1 MSKRW
6 AEALTG
12 EREFCPRSRCCV
24 VSISAGIGLSGLVGA
39 VAGSA
44 IVGAVI
50 GGGVSA
56 LTGGNVLQ
64 GALLGGAGGGL
75 GGYFSGAE
83 GALGVGAG
91 EGAFAGNAINL
102 GQGATIVGGSGF
114 LPGSAAATALS
125 IGGGPASGFTAVNL
139 AGGGSVDLPNSFING
154 GAAVFDPQGFF
165 LGLNANSAEGR
176 AITAGLKFNPTSG
189 QFWTQDGFTSGSDA
203 IDKLNASVMHNVE
216 VGEGYN
222 TVGQY
227 ATQEEAAAAWGT
239 PTNEQ
244 ILANSQSYVPE
255 ASTYTPGGAGGAN
268 ALNVSQ
274 GAVPVDTAA
283 NFSQGGNTLSAAA
296 GASSGAG
303 MSLPTLPNVGNAVTG
318 GSGGTGNAVNITNG
332 TPTTGPGSG
341 TIGQLDANG
350 NPVTTGIP
358 TGDNGGLLGLGATG
372 AGGALSTALGAGAG
386 GLGTLPTLAAAG
398 GNVISALLGSN
409 AAQNA
414 AEIQANAANNAAN
427 AQMNMY
433 NTTRG
438 DLAPYNALGLAA
450 VPKLAELTGTNAGG
464 NPLTAALTKPFTAA
478 DLENTPGYQF
488 TKEQGLRG
496 VVNANS
502 AQGLAGGGG
511 SLSTAMDRYNTG
523 LASTTYN
530 DQLKNYLAQ
539 NQQIFNMLSGIVQG
553 GQNAAAQTGTFGI
566 QSQTAANNLL
576 TGGANAQAAGVVGS
590 ANAYGNAANNVGNLA
605 LTNALL
611 SSMYNNNT
619 GH

>member
-1 MSKRW
+1 MSRPFPDGTHV
-6 AEALTG
+6 ADF
-12 EREFCPRSRCCV
+12 EFCPRLLCSV

-56 LTGGNVLQ
+56 LTGGNVLT
-64 GALLGGAGGGL
+64 GALLGGAGGGIS
-75 GGYFSGAE
+75 GYFSGAE
-83 GALGVGAG
+83 GLTGGLSGG
-91 EGAFAGNAINL
+91 EGAL
-102 GQGATIVGGSGF
+102 GGEAMTLNGSTIVGGSGY
-114 LPGSAAATALS
+114 LPGMSSASALS
-125 IGGGPASGFTAVNL
+125 LGGPSSGFTAVNL
-139 AGGGSVDLPNSFING
+139 AGGGNLDLPNSFING
-154 GAAVFDPQGFF
+154 GAAVFDPQGYF
-165 LGLNANSAEGR
+165 LGLNANSAEGK
-176 AITAGLKFNPTSG
+176 AITAGLKFNPTNG
-189 QFWTQDGFTSGSDA
+189 QFWTGDNFTSAGDA
-203 IDKLNASVMHNVE
+203 WQKASSAAVHNE
-216 VGEGYN
+216 AGE
-222 TVGQY
+222 TVFDSNGQIF
-227 ATQEEAAAAWGT
+227 ASPQETAASWGT

-244 ILANSQSYVPE
+244 ILANSQGYVGEP
-255 ASTYTPGGAGGAN
+255 AT
-268 ALNVSQ
+268 V
-274 GAVPVDTAA
+274 V
-283 NFSQGGNTLSAAA
+283 
-296 GASSGAG
+296 
-303 MSLPTLPNVGNAVTG
+303 G
-318 GSGGTGNAVNITNG
+318 GSGGVVGGESTVGAAGAQSNGLAGATTPLNGSSVAGGNGGVAGGATTTGAAGYTAGGGVVGGSGGVPGG
-332 TPTTGPGSG
+332 TPTTGIS
-341 TIGQLDANG
+341 
-350 NPVTTGIP
+350 TGE
-358 TGDNGGLLGLGATG
+358 AASVVG
-372 AGGALSTALGAGAG
+372 AGGALSSVLGTGAG
-386 GLGTLPTLAAAG
+386 GLGMLPTLASAG

-427 AQMNMY
+427 AQLNMY

-464 NPLTAALTKPFTAA
+464 NPLTAALTKPFTGAE
-478 DLENTPGYQF
+478 LENTPGYQF

-511 SLSTAMDRYNTG
+511 ALSTAMDKYNTG

-539 NQQIFNMLSGIVQG
+539 NQQIFNMLAGIVQG

-590 ANAYGNAANNVGNLA
+590 ANAFGNAANNIGNLA

-611 SSMYNNNT
+611 SSMYNNGNNT
-619 GH
+619 AGG